1 MSSDSQPAGQW
12 VRFLP
17 SRQHKIV
24 TVWWILVP
32 NGDLWK
38 IRGRCKVSG
47 GQVEGKHCCTT
58 KHRDAK
64 RILHPHVCTHT
75 HTYITHTSDG
85 EISTSSSSLPFWTRA
100 AVLVFIFSVTFFHCV
115 LENDSAFSLSAAV
128 VGDSVCVVWRGQR
141 SWRRRSLLQ
150 TEHHRC
156 SERLIGHTL
165 MWGALLLKS
174 VRRPACNM
182 VSGRYW
188 ADWPQEVPHNSERE
202 RRQWHETQKGRDRD
216 PRPDAK
222 GQRSISMQGWM

>member
-1 MSSDSQPAGQW
+1 MSSDSKPAGQW
-12 VRFLP
+12 VTFLP

-58 KHRDAK
+58 KHRDAQ

-141 SWRRRSLLQ
+141 
-150 TEHHRC
+150 
-156 SERLIGHTL
+156 
-165 MWGALLLKS
+165 
-174 VRRPACNM
+174 
-182 VSGRYW
+182 W
-188 ADWPQEVPHNSERE
+188 ANNFWFVGPVTRFFEIRHYRKKKFVGYYKK
-202 RRQWHETQKGRDRD
+202 TQV
-216 PRPDAK
+216 AH
-222 GQRSISMQGWM
+222 S